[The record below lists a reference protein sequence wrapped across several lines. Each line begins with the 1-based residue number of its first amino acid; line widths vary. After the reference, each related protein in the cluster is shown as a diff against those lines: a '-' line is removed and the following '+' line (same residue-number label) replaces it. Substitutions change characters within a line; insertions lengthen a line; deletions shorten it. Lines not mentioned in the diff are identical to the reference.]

1 MNYCLL
7 SFFIFV
13 LLCTCLLVSSVSF
26 FVFYCFCLG
35 EKAEW
40 FSFWFFCFCWEKAGV
55 LFQYFYTMFF
65 LCHEHFRLCAM
76 STYQVLHPLR
86 SLTGYRLK
94 HHLTTPLG
102 HCFVTEISLRRVKL
116 SMVPVVFH

>member
-1 MNYCLL
+1 MVFHLVFLL
-7 SFFIFV
+7 
-13 LLCTCLLVSSVSF
+13 LLGKSR
-26 FVFYCFCLG
+26 G
-35 EKAEW
+35 
-40 FSFWFFCFCWEKAGV
+40 

-76 STYQVLHPLR
+76 STHQVLHPLR

-94 HHLTTPLG
+94 HHLTAPLG
-102 HCFVTEISLRRVKL
+102 HCFVTEIPFRRVKL

>member
-1 MNYCLL
+1 MV
-7 SFFIFV
+7 F
-13 LLCTCLLVSSVSF
+13 LLVFLLLLGKSRRFVSV
-26 FVFYCFCLG
+26 
-35 EKAEW
+35 
-40 FSFWFFCFCWEKAGV
+40 
-55 LFQYFYTMFF
+55 FYTMFF

-102 HCFVTEISLRRVKL
+102 HCFVTEIPFRRVKL

>member
-26 FVFYCFCLG
+26 FAFQLLLSWRKSRVVFLFV
-35 EKAEW
+35 
-40 FSFWFFCFCWEKAGV
+40 FCFCWEKAGV

-76 STYQVLHPLR
+76 STYQVF
-86 SLTGYRLK
+86 
-94 HHLTTPLG
+94 TP
-102 HCFVTEISLRRVKL
+102 FEEFDWV
-116 SMVPVVFH
+116 

>member
-1 MNYCLL
+1 MV
-7 SFFIFV
+7 F
-13 LLCTCLLVSSVSF
+13 LLVFLLLLGKSRGFVSV
-26 FVFYCFCLG
+26 
-35 EKAEW
+35 
-40 FSFWFFCFCWEKAGV
+40 
-55 LFQYFYTMFF
+55 FYTMFF

-102 HCFVTEISLRRVKL
+102 HCFVTEIPFRRVKL